1 MIFILPQRGTSRLAS
16 LAADAPWPQ
25 FSCLFSQKFLYLHLT
40 SRLEDVSHGKSPI
53 RGALFPHLVRVLRV
67 PVEAELG
74 EADHLEDRLGLP
86 VDLGL
91 LPLAVR
97 RLRHQGLKAEASR
110 DGGARQCCVVLVP
123 QVDSDD
129 WPICQE
135 KTLRHSH
142 IVIISLS
149 ALYIFSV

>member
-1 MIFILPQRGTSRLAS
+1 MIFIRPQRGTSRLAS

-25 FSCLFSQKFLYLHLT
+25 FSWLFSQKFLYLHLT

-53 RGALFPHLVRVLRV
+53 RGALLPHLVRVLRV

-74 EADHLEDRLGLP
+74 EADQLEDRLGLP

-97 RLRHQGLKAEASR
+97 RLRDQGLKAEASR

-123 QVDSDD
+123 QVDSDN
-129 WPICQE
+129 WTICQE
-135 KTLRHSH
+135 KTLSHSH
-142 IVIISLS
+142 DVIISLP
-149 ALYIFSV
+149 ALHIFSV

>member
-16 LAADAPWPQ
+16 LAGDAPWPK
-25 FSCLFSQKFLYLHLT
+25 FSWLFAQKFLYLHLT

-74 EADHLEDRLGLP
+74 EADHLEDCLGLP

-123 QVDSDD
+123 QVDSDN
-129 WPICQE
+129 WTIC
-135 KTLRHSH
+135 
-142 IVIISLS
+142 
-149 ALYIFSV
+149 

>member
-16 LAADAPWPQ
+16 LAAVAPWPQ
-25 FSCLFSQKFLYLHLT
+25 FSFLFAQKFLFLHLT

-123 QVDSDD
+123 QVDSDK
-129 WPICQE
+129 WPIC
-135 KTLRHSH
+135 
-142 IVIISLS
+142 
-149 ALYIFSV
+149 

>member
-16 LAADAPWPQ
+16 LAGDAPWPK
-25 FSCLFSQKFLYLHLT
+25 FSWLFAQKFLYLHLT

-97 RLRHQGLKAEASR
+97 RLRDQGLKAEASR